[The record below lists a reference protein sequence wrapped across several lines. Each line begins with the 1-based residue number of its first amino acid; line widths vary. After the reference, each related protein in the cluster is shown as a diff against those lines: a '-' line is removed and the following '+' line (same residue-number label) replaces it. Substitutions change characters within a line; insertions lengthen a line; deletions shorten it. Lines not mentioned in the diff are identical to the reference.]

1 MVAGVSQET
10 GPSACHPFPKSRG
23 GGTRF
28 VSGKGAEG
36 CQSVVAKDMEPL
48 AELGEINPQEVS
60 DVFWGMASCN
70 SQDGGETLVDTPIK
84 CFLAAAFDFLA
95 LFSRQDNGVHA

>member
-1 MVAGVSQET
+1 MV
-10 GPSACHPFPKSRG
+10 

-36 CQSVVAKDMEPL
+36 FQSVVAKDKEPL

-60 DVFWGMASCN
+60 NVFGGVAMSN
-70 SQDGGETLVDTPIK
+70 RQDGGETLVDAPIK
-84 CFLAAAFDFLA
+84 RFLAAAFDFLA
-95 LFSRQDNGVHA
+95 LLSR